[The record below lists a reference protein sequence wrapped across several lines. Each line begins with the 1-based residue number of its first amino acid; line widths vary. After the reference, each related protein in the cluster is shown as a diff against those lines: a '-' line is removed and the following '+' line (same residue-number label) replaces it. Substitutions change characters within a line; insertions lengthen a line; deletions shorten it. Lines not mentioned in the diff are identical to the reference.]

1 MFSSRKRSK
10 SRDKNEPRVLDEVL
24 NIIDNDT
31 IRSESFERIDN
42 SVHDQ
47 EELPGTEPENFEFET
62 DSVSDVRSP
71 RSSRSHSRDR
81 NKFKA
86 AEREIRNM
94 GVDKEFRNT
103 IKDGLG
109 KNMLEVNAQLKEVS
123 KALNI
128 PFKITDDNV
137 CHDFNDHTNAIT
149 SSILK
154 QITKT
159 FQNLKAD
166 MYDQMNE
173 RVKALDTSKQNKN
186 RLNLRIKDAIL
197 PPDNFSNEDVIKDHK
212 SIQIANDNFP
222 IKSKF
227 SGTNSV
233 SVVEYLNN
241 LNYAQYM
248 TNCSE
253 KEFRRFMLK
262 STTGQ
267 AYNEISN
274 LLDGNVP
281 LEDIYT
287 SLLLRYDTRSK
298 PEAAKRELENFR
310 TPVDASFDSVVS
322 SIMNLGQRAKFMYAK
337 EAREHIYDTDCTRAL
352 EKALPFGFN
361 TEYINHYNLLV
372 SELGRVPTFNELVSQ
387 LGHVSTS
394 IDAHY
399 KDERGSRYRNRYE
412 VNQFRKSNY
421 YPNTQGGK
429 SEDRKKHAQIR
440 LLKETPQTYPPR
452 DIDNKD
458 YSKHGSYYNLSDRKN
473 VQNQHFDKHV
483 HDSRTEAQ
491 SRHNI
496 RSLHSD
502 ADEKSSYK
510 VNDRS
515 MFKRDGPVGRG
526 RLHCSLCG
534 ASNHSASDGCFKMR
548 SNSGKLAFVAPSS
561 GHCDTCLAE
570 AKQILHHPSERCFR
584 RPKYL
589 ELVKQGVI
597 KYPTKDEIKAF
608 RDFIA
613 RETARR

>member
-62 DSVSDVRSP
+62 DSISDVRSP

-440 LLKETPQTYPPR
+440 LLKETP
-452 DIDNKD
+452 
-458 YSKHGSYYNLSDRKN
+458 
-473 VQNQHFDKHV
+473 
-483 HDSRTEAQ
+483 
-491 SRHNI
+491 
-496 RSLHSD
+496 
-502 ADEKSSYK
+502 
-510 VNDRS
+510 
-515 MFKRDGPVGRG
+515 
-526 RLHCSLCG
+526 
-534 ASNHSASDGCFKMR
+534 
-548 SNSGKLAFVAPSS
+548 
-561 GHCDTCLAE
+561 
-570 AKQILHHPSERCFR
+570 
-584 RPKYL
+584 
-589 ELVKQGVI
+589 
-597 KYPTKDEIKAF
+597 
-608 RDFIA
+608 
-613 RETARR
+613 